1 MDTLRNSDIMS
12 PENYWVPMEI
22 ILWKLVKI
30 KIWNYQLIMYTL
42 FWYILDILS
51 LILVERFSI
60 QIQWLA
66 ESHIIIMFLSF
77 RCGSI
82 SCSQCVSHSV
92 SQVHLSPFIKQ
103 NYDNKPQIVFKTRMV
118 YASVQSCRFGWGL
131 LLFRDN
137 NKVPS
142 YFVGFT
148 QWICIDKNREGY

>member
-60 QIQWLA
+60 QI
-66 ESHIIIMFLSF
+66 
-77 RCGSI
+77 
-82 SCSQCVSHSV
+82 
-92 SQVHLSPFIKQ
+92 
-103 NYDNKPQIVFKTRMV
+103 
-118 YASVQSCRFGWGL
+118 
-131 LLFRDN
+131 
-137 NKVPS
+137 
-142 YFVGFT
+142 
-148 QWICIDKNREGY
+148 